1 MRIAIQLSL
10 IHVHSIL
17 SHRMSAAS
25 DVQPCFIK
33 LSIFTILVPG
43 SFPRGL
49 PAFVFLYTLDQT
61 SIIKVLMTGHRI
73 KRNHRIYNCLVRKVI
88 GCWLH
93 VYPAFKTFLSASHPI
108 ELNVKGFVDTV
119 DNSSQRLQ
127 YIQFYIIILLLALY
141 IYWIMYIFFH
151 SNYPPTKPLIP

>member
-1 MRIAIQLSL
+1 MSIAIQLSL

-43 SFPRGL
+43 SFPCGL

-73 KRNHRIYNCLVRKVI
+73 TQNHRIYNCLVRKVI

-93 VYPAFKTFLSASHPI
+93 VYPAFKTSLYNHARHRFKTMALVQASWFHTNYFWLLHI
-108 ELNVKGFVDTV
+108 Y
-119 DNSSQRLQ
+119 
-127 YIQFYIIILLLALY
+127 YI
-141 IYWIMYIFFH
+141 
-151 SNYPPTKPLIP
+151 S